1 MTTLF
6 AIVATFFGTTLIMF
20 PLGWMVGIKT
30 TVKAEIGKIIRENG
44 LGNMETVKLYG
55 RAVKIVRRLHGLT
68 ELDGE
73 LAADILSPQSKRLV
87 DQWVRDYRKALD
99 EGKARAA
106 AGTDG

>member
-6 AIVATFFGTTLIMF
+6 AIVATFFGTTLVMF

-68 ELDGE
+68 EL
-73 LAADILSPQSKRLV
+73 AADILSPQSKRLV

-106 AGTDG
+106 ADTDG